1 MCQTT
6 LVLKRKGC
14 CLMKMIIMDWWRRL
28 VSGEKGV
35 VFAWLKKKD
44 CGVGGE
50 WLRRDNFVFG
60 VFLFSIL
67 FMNED

>member
-1 MCQTT
+1 
-6 LVLKRKGC
+6 
-14 CLMKMIIMDWWRRL
+14 MKMIIMDWWRRL